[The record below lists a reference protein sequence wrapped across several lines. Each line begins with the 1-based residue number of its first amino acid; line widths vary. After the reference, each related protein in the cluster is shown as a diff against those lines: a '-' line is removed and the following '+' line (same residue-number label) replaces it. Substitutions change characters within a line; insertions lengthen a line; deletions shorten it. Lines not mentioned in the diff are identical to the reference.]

1 MSDPLSSRIKA
12 YVPAHDSGIPDLRIS
27 TSDLFVWCL
36 DAQSLE
42 NEVGAWEACVPANEK
57 LVEDLRAEVERLKAA
72 LDDAVGQ
79 VADGNFMRG
88 LLPDTDKDV
97 LAEIMASAKEGEKK

>member
-1 MSDPLSSRIKA
+1 MSEPLSRRIKA
-12 YVPAHDSGIPDLRIS
+12 YVPVEGIDKPAELIS
-27 TSDLFVWCL
+27 TGELFAWCL

>member
-1 MSDPLSSRIKA
+1 MKEALSRRITRDA
-12 YVPAHDSGIPDLRIS
+12 DRECEESYPYIS
-27 TSDLFVWCL
+27 FHYATVREWAD
-36 DAQSLE
+36 DAATLE
-42 NEVGAWEACVPANEK
+42 
-57 LVEDLRAEVERLKAA
+57 AEVNRYKDA